1 MIKLNYLSIMAY
13 FVVFWDVLRWAEGF
27 TENGVSQSRHPF
39 SIGRFGRD
47 DLAVSVERHFF

>member
-1 MIKLNYLSIMAY
+1 MAY